1 MKIQLPKLPVLSNN
15 FIADLLRYLCKNGWP
30 SPHTVQ
36 KKLQPPF
43 LCLNW
48 HSFWTSYRDP
58 YSKDLLHMQTGVFG
72 SSSKG
77 CNIGLNWKT
86 CISKGKS
93 SSTFANTDVNQEYA
107 FDSWWCYTARAR
119 NWGQK
124 GDLECCQV
132 EAIFGWYLFWNPIET
147 IISKF
152 IKLKLQMLK

>member
-1 MKIQLPKLPVLSNN
+1 MKIPLPKLPVLANN

-36 KKLQPPF
+36 EKLQPSL

-48 HSFWTSYRDP
+48 QGFWTGYRDM
-58 YSKDLLHMQTGVFG
+58 YMQDLLHMQTGVCG
-72 SSSKG
+72 G

-86 CISKGKS
+86 CIYKGKS

-107 FDSWWCYTARAR
+107 FDSRWCYTARAGNR
-119 NWGQK
+119 GQNR
-124 GDLECCQV
+124 DLECCQV
-132 EAIFGWYLFWNPIET
+132 EGILGWYLFWNPIET

-152 IKLKLQMLK
+152 IKPELQMLK